1 MHEIKFLEKRDK
13 KGLVKF
19 TDLADPD
26 YNPNHN
32 GHVDY
37 ERGMR
42 RMHAVLDTGEVIS
55 GEAVHCVGRL
65 EDVDHREG
73 GARGHLQEAEAS
85 KD

>member
-1 MHEIKFLEKRDK
+1 MLYDSECPLCMHEIKFLEKRDK

-26 YNPNHN
+26 YNPKHN

-42 RMHAVLDTGEVIS
+42 RMPIS
-55 GEAVHCVGRL
+55 NV
-65 EDVDHREG
+65 VD
-73 GARGHLQEAEAS
+73 
-85 KD
+85 D